1 MDVEKRKMIV
11 NEIDYWRRS
20 KLLPEQYCDFLMN
33 LYQDDSVQ
41 SKSFGAA
48 SKSILLNSHWKF
60 WILTFA
66 TIAFISF
73 IVFNFNSFPIPMQ
86 IGSSAFFVIIFYI
99 LGFINRNKRR
109 STAYMFFGIGSLLLL
124 VLGQYMLNL
133 HDVENTF
140 WVLGYLIFCSII
152 WILLGIVA
160 HMGVF
165 QFCGWAGLILFYGWL
180 LHSRVADIHW
190 LQIQMFWIPLCV
202 LFIWIGWLIHH
213 RKKAIGNVY
222 FLVGLLLWFVPD
234 IYMIVIVENTNQ
246 WMQIS
251 FVGKLIA
258 AGVILFVL
266 RKKWTEWVA

>member
-1 MDVEKRKMIV
+1 MDVEKRKLIV

-33 LYQDDSVQ
+33 LYQDDLVQ
-41 SKSFGAA
+41 PKSLGAT

-60 WILTFA
+60 WILAFA

-73 IVFNFNSFPIPMQ
+73 IVFNFNSFPLAMQ
-86 IGSSAFFVIIFYI
+86 IGTTSFFVIVFYI
-99 LGFINRNKRR
+99 LGFIYRNRRR
-109 STAYMFFGIGSLLLL
+109 TTAYMLLGMGSLLLL
-124 VLGQYMLNL
+124 ALGQYIMNL
-133 HDVENTF
+133 HEVTDTF
-140 WVLGYLIFCSII
+140 WILGYFIFCSII
-152 WILLGIVA
+152 WILLGIVTR
-160 HMGVF
+160 MGVF
-165 QFCGWAGLILFYGWL
+165 QFCGWAGIILFYGWL
-180 LHSRVADIHW
+180 LHSRIEAIHW
-190 LQIQMFWIPLCV
+190 LQIQMFWIPICI

-213 RKKAIGNVY
+213 RKKSIGNVY

-234 IYMIVIVENTNQ
+234 VYMVVMNKDTSQ

-251 FVGKLIA
+251 FVGKLVI